1 MKHKHI
7 NDDFSISGQVKTDDV
22 ALLHA
27 MGFRSL
33 ICNRPDGEAL
43 DQPLFEAIREV
54 AKRSDIDTA
63 YVPVKS
69 ETPTEEEVDKLRE
82 CLSRLPKPVLAYCRT
97 GARSEAL
104 MGRLINA

>member
-7 NDDFSISGQVKTDDV
+7 SDDISVSGQVTTDDV

-33 ICNRPDGEAL
+33 ICNRPDGEVL
-43 DQPLFEAIREV
+43 DQPLFEAIRDL
-54 AKRSDIDTA
+54 AKRSDMETA

-69 ETPTEEEVDKLRE
+69 ETPTEEEVEKLRE
-82 CLSRLPKPVLAYCRT
+82 TLSRLPKPVLAYCRT
-97 GARSEAL
+97 GGRSEAL
-104 MGRLINA
+104 LGRLIDA